1 MRDYKNGFPAFFPKS
16 TCYDKI
22 FLAGGILERVVM
34 DTYFV
39 FLCYRVMLFVCYE
52 VDVGDPTYAS
62 LPMLGFE
69 GVACRNTTNL

>member
-1 MRDYKNGFPAFFPKS
+1 
-16 TCYDKI
+16 
-22 FLAGGILERVVM
+22 M